1 MRVFS
6 GQQANLFRHL
16 NRLML
21 NKSIFI
27 KLSFIFLVLFAFI
40 FSGCSGSI
48 IKTKDNN
55 RPTLL
60 KTEDATQAQ
69 LVEEVNRFAKVN
81 SMHAKM
87 DLKFED
93 NSFAELGIAE
103 KYRTAPGEI
112 VVQRPANIFLKVQ
125 IPVVNSDIVQM
136 TSDGEKFRVAILQDN
151 SGGKYKKFVLGS
163 NNADYSILK
172 DVVNKMDFDGNG
184 KEIKQNV
191 NAFSNLRPQHFTDAM
206 LVRSIDTTNFSY
218 IQSVIFQEE
227 FNTDVKKKSPLARVL
242 RGYYLLDELQ
252 KAEDGSLKI
261 SRRFWFDRVGSVRLA
276 RQQLFDERGEIESD
290 IIYGKEGNLTDTG
303 EFNNLPLRI
312 EVTRPKEKYKM
323 SLTYQSPE
331 TVSIGKAYKTDV
343 FILENRWNLTEV
355 DLDKK
360 LEEIR
365 SQKSPTENGNTN
377 AKKQ

>member
-1 MRVFS
+1 M
-6 GQQANLFRHL
+6 
-16 NRLML
+16 
-21 NKSIFI
+21 
-27 KLSFIFLVLFAFI
+27 VLFAFI